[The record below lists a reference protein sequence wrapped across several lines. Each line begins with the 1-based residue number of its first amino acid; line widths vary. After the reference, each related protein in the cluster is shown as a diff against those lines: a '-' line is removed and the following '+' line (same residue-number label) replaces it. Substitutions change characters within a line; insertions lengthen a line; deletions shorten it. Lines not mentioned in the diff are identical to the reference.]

1 MAFVNSAMVVFLL
14 SCGSVAVAV
23 LSLRIESPVGLVK
36 LPGMTFEPNP
46 IPVAGILAKMK
57 SSIEFGFSGRQ

>member
-14 SCGSVAVAV
+14 SCGSVAVV
-23 LSLRIESPVGLVK
+23 SLRIESPVGLVK

-57 SSIEFGFSGRQ
+57 CSIEFGFSGRQ